1 MSLKRFITQDDKK
14 RINRVLFE
22 TEKIKNQEKYAL
34 IVGIK
39 LCTPNNTKFTQK
51 KTANLSTTAGDLF
64 NFINHFGKL
73 HNITDE
79 VTVHFVGDQLQNTET
94 DTCGI
99 FQLFSYENLFSPSEL
114 STIINTIWKLLNE
127 ILKLDR
133 NVNKQRMQTFAQEN
147 NITFSS

>member
-1 MSLKRFITQDDKK
+1 M
-14 RINRVLFE
+14 
-22 TEKIKNQEKYAL
+22 
-34 IVGIK
+34 
-39 LCTPNNTKFTQK
+39 
-51 KTANLSTTAGDLF
+51 F
-64 NFINHFGKL
+64 NFINQFGKL
-73 HNITDE
+73 HNITEE

-99 FQLFSYENLFSPSEL
+99 FQLFSYDKLFSPSEL

-147 NITFSS
+147 NITFSSQHKAVQKQQS

>member
-1 MSLKRFITQDDKK
+1 M
-14 RINRVLFE
+14 
-22 TEKIKNQEKYAL
+22 
-34 IVGIK
+34 
-39 LCTPNNTKFTQK
+39 
-51 KTANLSTTAGDLF
+51 F

-73 HNITDE
+73 HNITEE

-99 FQLFSYENLFSPSEL
+99 FQLFSYENFFSPSEL
-114 STIINTIWKLLNE
+114 STIINNKNLTISTIWKLLNE

-147 NITFSS
+147 NITFSSQHKAVQKQQS